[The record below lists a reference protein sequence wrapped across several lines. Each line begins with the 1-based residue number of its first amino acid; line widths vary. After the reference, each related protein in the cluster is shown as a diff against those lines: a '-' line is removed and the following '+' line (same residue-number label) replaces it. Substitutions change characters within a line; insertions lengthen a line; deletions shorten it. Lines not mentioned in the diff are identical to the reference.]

1 MKVLFTK
8 NYGEEK
14 FDKIRELGYETIYY
28 NENVVTN
35 NEEVD
40 DIDVLV
46 TYNPFKNLDINKM
59 KNLKYIQTT
68 SVGIDQIPLDK
79 ILNRDIIIANNK
91 GGYSVPIGE
100 WIVMTILEI
109 YKNSKKLYE
118 QQSNKKW
125 KINFNVSELT
135 GKKIGFIGTGTLAT
149 EGAKRLKGFNVEIWG
164 VNTTGS
170 KKEYFDKCFS
180 SEQMDEVFRNCDTVV
195 CTIPATKDTLGIIN
209 NDKFE
214 IMKNDSVFINVGRGN
229 IVNEKDL
236 IQYMHKFRGVAL
248 DVFENEP
255 LDKDNE
261 LWNFDNIIITPHN
274 SWVSDKNYE
283 RTFNMIYN
291 NLKNYIEG
299 KSLKN
304 EVDIYKGY

>member
-46 TYNPFKNLDINKM
+46 TYNPFKNLDIIKM

-118 QQSNKKW
+118 QQLNKKW

-149 EGAKRLKGFNVEIWG
+149 EGAKRLKGFDVEIWG

-170 KKEYFDKCFS
+170 KNEYFDKCFS
-180 SEQMDEVFRNCDTVV
+180 SEQMDEVFRNCDTIV

-209 NDKFE
+209 KDKFE

-274 SWVSDKNYE
+274 SWVSDKNDE

>member
-125 KINFNVSELT
+125 KINFKVSELT

-180 SEQMDEVFRNCDTVV
+180 SEQMDEVFRNCDTIV

-209 NDKFE
+209 KDKFE

-274 SWVSDKNYE
+274 SWVSDKNDE
-283 RTFNMIYN
+283 RTFNVIYN
-291 NLKNYIEG
+291 NLKNYIES
-299 KSLKN
+299 KPLNNK
-304 EVDIYKGY
+304 VDIYKGY

>member
-125 KINFNVSELT
+125 KINFKVSELT

-180 SEQMDEVFRNCDTVV
+180 SEQMDEVFRNCDTIV

-209 NDKFE
+209 KDKFE

-274 SWVSDKNYE
+274 SWVSDKNDE

-291 NLKNYIEG
+291 NLKNYIES
-299 KSLKN
+299 KPLNNK
-304 EVDIYKGY
+304 VDIYKGY

>member
-46 TYNPFKNLDINKM
+46 TYNPFKNLDVNKM

-125 KINFNVSELT
+125 KINFKVSELT

-180 SEQMDEVFRNCDTVV
+180 SEQMDEVFRSCDTIV
-195 CTIPATKDTLGIIN
+195 CTIPSTKDTLGIIN
-209 NDKFE
+209 KDKFE

-274 SWVSDKNYE
+274 SWVSDKNDE

-291 NLKNYIEG
+291 NLKNYIES
-299 KSLKN
+299 KPLNNK
-304 EVDIYKGY
+304 VDIYKGY

>member
-1 MKVLFTK
+1 MKVIFTK

-125 KINFNVSELT
+125 KINFKVSELT
-135 GKKIGFIGTGTLAT
+135 VKKIGFIGTGTLAT

-180 SEQMDEVFRNCDTVV
+180 SEQMDEVFRNCDTIV

-209 NDKFE
+209 KDKFE

-274 SWVSDKNYE
+274 SWVSDKNDE

-291 NLKNYIEG
+291 NLKNYIES
-299 KSLKN
+299 KPLNNK
-304 EVDIYKGY
+304 VDIYKGY

>member
-46 TYNPFKNLDINKM
+46 TYNPFKNLDVNKM

-125 KINFNVSELT
+125 KINFKVSELT

-180 SEQMDEVFRNCDTVV
+180 SEQMDEVFRNCDTIV

-209 NDKFE
+209 KDKFE

-274 SWVSDKNYE
+274 SWVSDKNDE

-291 NLKNYIEG
+291 NLKNYIES
-299 KSLKN
+299 KPLNNK
-304 EVDIYKGY
+304 VDIYKGY

>member
-46 TYNPFKNLDINKM
+46 TYNPFKNLDISKM

-125 KINFNVSELT
+125 KINFKVSELT

-180 SEQMDEVFRNCDTVV
+180 SEQMDEVFRNCDTIV

-274 SWVSDKNYE
+274 SWVSDKNDE

-291 NLKNYIEG
+291 NLKNYIES
-299 KSLKN
+299 KPLKN
-304 EVDIYKGY
+304 MVDIYKGY

>member
-209 NDKFE
+209 KDKFE

-274 SWVSDKNYE
+274 SWVSDKNDE

-291 NLKNYIEG
+291 NLKNYIES
-299 KSLKN
+299 KPLNNK
-304 EVDIYKGY
+304 VDIYKGY

>member
-125 KINFNVSELT
+125 KINFKVSELT

-170 KKEYFDKCFS
+170 KKEFFDKCFS
-180 SEQMDEVFRNCDTVV
+180 SEQMDEVFRNCDTIV

-209 NDKFE
+209 KDKFE

-248 DVFENEP
+248 DVFDNEP
-255 LDKDNE
+255 
-261 LWNFDNIIITPHN
+261 
-274 SWVSDKNYE
+274 
-283 RTFNMIYN
+283 
-291 NLKNYIEG
+291 
-299 KSLKN
+299 
-304 EVDIYKGY
+304 

>member
-125 KINFNVSELT
+125 KINFKVSELT

-274 SWVSDKNYE
+274 SWVSDKNDE

>member
-46 TYNPFKNLDINKM
+46 TYNPFKNLDISKM

-125 KINFNVSELT
+125 KINFKVSELT

-180 SEQMDEVFRNCDTVV
+180 SEQMDEVFRNCDTIV

-209 NDKFE
+209 KDKFE

-274 SWVSDKNYE
+274 SWVSDKNDE

-291 NLKNYIEG
+291 NLKNYIES
-299 KSLKN
+299 KPLNNK
-304 EVDIYKGY
+304 VDIYKGY

>member
-125 KINFNVSELT
+125 KINFKVSELT

-180 SEQMDEVFRNCDTVV
+180 SEQMDEVFRNCDTIV

-274 SWVSDKNYE
+274 SWVSDKNDE

-291 NLKNYIEG
+291 NLKNYIES
-299 KSLKN
+299 KPLNNK
-304 EVDIYKGY
+304 VDIYKGY

>member
-125 KINFNVSELT
+125 KINFKVSELT

-180 SEQMDEVFRNCDTVV
+180 SEQMDEVFRNCDTIV

-209 NDKFE
+209 KDKYE

-274 SWVSDKNYE
+274 SWVSDKNDE

-291 NLKNYIEG
+291 NLKNYIES
-299 KSLKN
+299 KPLNNK
-304 EVDIYKGY
+304 VDIYKGY

>member
-125 KINFNVSELT
+125 KINFKVSELT

-170 KKEYFDKCFS
+170 KKEYFDKCFR
-180 SEQMDEVFRNCDTVV
+180 SEQMDEVFRNCDTIV
-195 CTIPATKDTLGIIN
+195 CTIPATKDSLGIIN

-214 IMKNDSVFINVGRGN
+214 IMINDSVFINVGRGN

-261 LWNFDNIIITPHN
+261 LWNFDNIFITPHN
-274 SWVSDKNYE
+274 SWVSDKNDE
-283 RTFNMIYN
+283 RTFNKIYN
-291 NLKNYIEG
+291 NLKNYIES
-299 KSLKN
+299 KPLNNKD
-304 EVDIYKGY
+304 DIYKGY